1 MSDSDSLSAQLI
13 IVTGLSGSGKSIAI
27 RQLED
32 SGYYCL
38 DNLPADFLQSVV
50 AHLAQHGLK
59 KLAVSI
65 DARSKV
71 NLETARSAMQQ
82 LAGAGCDVRVLF
94 LTASTPELVRRFSET
109 RRRHPLTGPQEDGS
123 ADRTLNDAIS
133 LERELLAPATQYA
146 HVIDTTG
153 LLPNTLRDWV
163 RTFAQAEQSMM
174 TLAFESFAFK
184 NGIPVAADLVFDV
197 RNLPNPYYEPPQPR
211 SGIARQVSLVVS

>member
-65 DARSKV
+65 DARSQV

-94 LTASTPELVRRFSET
+94 LTASTPASAHRTAGRRFG
-109 RRRHPLTGPQEDGS
+109 RPYAQRRHQSGARTAGS
-123 ADRTLNDAIS
+123 GHTIRSRHRHHGAAS
-133 LERELLAPATQYA
+133 QYA
-146 HVIDTTG
+146 ARLGAHVCAGRAVD
-153 LLPNTLRDWV
+153 DD
-163 RTFAQAEQSMM
+163 A
-174 TLAFESFAFK
+174 
-184 NGIPVAADLVFDV
+184 
-197 RNLPNPYYEPPQPR
+197 
-211 SGIARQVSLVVS
+211 SL

>member
-65 DARSKV
+65 DARSQV

-82 LAGAGCDVRVLF
+82 LAVSGFDVRVLF
-94 LTASTPELVRRFSET
+94 LTASTP
-109 RRRHPLTGPQEDGS
+109 
-123 ADRTLNDAIS
+123 
-133 LERELLAPATQYA
+133 
-146 HVIDTTG
+146 
-153 LLPNTLRDWV
+153 
-163 RTFAQAEQSMM
+163 
-174 TLAFESFAFK
+174 
-184 NGIPVAADLVFDV
+184 
-197 RNLPNPYYEPPQPR
+197 
-211 SGIARQVSLVVS
+211 